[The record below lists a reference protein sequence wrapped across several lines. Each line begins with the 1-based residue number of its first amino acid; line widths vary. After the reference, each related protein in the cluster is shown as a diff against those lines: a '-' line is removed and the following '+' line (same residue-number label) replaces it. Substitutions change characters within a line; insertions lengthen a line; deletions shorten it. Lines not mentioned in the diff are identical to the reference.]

1 MQVLAGPVTSTP
13 SLAVAAECVND
24 QMFMLTPSASAED
37 VAKAG
42 DNVFQMCFTDP
53 NQGVVSADYIADK
66 GLGTKIGV
74 IYDASDAYSTG
85 IYGAF
90 QTEAAAKGLEIVAAE
105 SFTGDNK
112 SDLSTQV
119 AKCKDAGADLLFLP
133 IYYTETTQILSAASK
148 IGYEPAFFGCDG
160 MDGILAVDGFD
171 TSLAE
176 GLMMLCPFSAYGKD
190 DTTKNF
196 VAAYEAAYGET
207 PNQFAA
213 DAYDCVY
220 AIYAAYEAGVIN
232 GDMTAAEMCDAL
244 KSYFTSNSFSGTTG
258 EGQTWDA
265 DGFVSKD
272 PKVYVITEGAY
283 ALAD

>member
-1 MQVLAGPVTSTP
+1 MT
-13 SLAVAAECVND
+13 
-24 QMFMLTPSASAED
+24 
-37 VAKAG
+37 
-42 DNVFQMCFTDP
+42 
-53 NQGVVSADYIADK
+53 GV
-66 GLGTKIGV
+66 
-74 IYDASDAYSTG
+74 
-85 IYGAF
+85 
-90 QTEAAAKGLEIVAAE
+90 QTCA
-105 SFTGDNK
+105 
-112 SDLSTQV
+112 
-119 AKCKDAGADLLFLP
+119 LP
-133 IYYTETTQILSAASK
+133 IL
-148 IGYEPAFFGCDG
+148 
-160 MDGILAVDGFD
+160 
-171 TSLAE
+171 
-176 GLMMLCPFSAYGKD
+176 LCPFSAYGKD

-244 KSYFTSNSFSGTTG
+244 KSYFTSSSFSGTTG

-265 DGFVSKD
+265 NGFVSKD